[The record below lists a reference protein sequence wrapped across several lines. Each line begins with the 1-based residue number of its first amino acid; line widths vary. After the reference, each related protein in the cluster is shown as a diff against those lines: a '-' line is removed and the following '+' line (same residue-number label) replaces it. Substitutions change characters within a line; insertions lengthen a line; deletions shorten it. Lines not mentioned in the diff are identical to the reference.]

1 MNKKI
6 LAILTLLILVAGMSA
21 VSAFDFSDI
30 SNAIFG
36 GSNEDP
42 GNVVNIGGIDFNI
55 PDGFKEDTVS
65 FENNVE
71 DSSPYL
77 KLNLSSKTFFND
89 TDSISIGVSSSTIPA
104 KDVAELASL
113 LGGNTTTIKGIAGYE
128 YDDGDSYGFCYDKDN
143 KLVILLVPDKEVAS
157 DIIKV

>member
-1 MNKKI
+1 M
-6 LAILTLLILVAGMSA
+6 
-21 VSAFDFSDI
+21 
-30 SNAIFG
+30 
-36 GSNEDP
+36 
-42 GNVVNIGGIDFNI
+42 
-55 PDGFKEDTVS
+55 
-65 FENNVE
+65 E

-104 KDVAELASL
+104 KDIAELASL
-113 LGGNTTTIKGIAGYE
+113 LGGNTTTIKCIAGYE